1 MARLCCTICVV
12 AVSHQNRCASTLPN
26 TATPQQLNERLA
38 GFFPVLPLLWLH
50 TKAAGT
56 RVSPPRTMTLRF
68 TQISLLHRRRR
79 RRKLIGEMDT
89 RRSTPPSSI
98 HSPGTQSHSRRGRK
112 RLTPNRCIRRQIV
125 IVGCSHEIEVTVA
138 RGAARWRE
146 RKCSDGKLHGGFTYS
161 IRGLGERWMSHIAS
175 AAY

>member
-1 MARLCCTICVV
+1 M
-12 AVSHQNRCASTLPN
+12 S
-26 TATPQQLNERLA
+26 
-38 GFFPVLPLLWLH
+38 VLPGSSPSFLSSGC
-50 TKAAGT
+50 TQKAPAPAS
-56 RVSPPRTMTLRF
+56 RHLAQWHSVLRRYLCY
-68 TQISLLHRRRR
+68 TGAVDGGNSLEKWMR
-79 RRKLIGEMDT
+79 G
-89 RRSTPPSSI
+89 STPPSRI

-146 RKCSDGKLHGGFTYS
+146 RKCSDSKLHGGFTYS